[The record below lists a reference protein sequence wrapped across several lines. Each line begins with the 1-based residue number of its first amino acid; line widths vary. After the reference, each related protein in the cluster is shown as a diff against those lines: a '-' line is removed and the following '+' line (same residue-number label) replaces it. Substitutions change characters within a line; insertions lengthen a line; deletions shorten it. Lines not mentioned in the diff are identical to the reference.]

1 MSGLSASMWTS
12 VSGLKSHGNKMN
24 VVGNNIANVSTIG
37 FKGQRMDFC
46 DYLYTSA
53 GSASGPTQIGAGVN
67 TYAVLGDFSQGTL
80 ESTNS
85 GTDLAIDGNGF
96 FKVRKPM
103 SDQMYYSR
111 AGDFYFDNERQLI
124 NPQGMI
130 LQGWKVDNTKTLTFN
145 HGSTSLGNT
154 SLAESSYVGSGT
166 PVDIVL
172 DTWNLPPQQTRSVSS
187 IMQLTNQDA
196 DKTTSATSPMA
207 ALWDQWDGT
216 NADTPLADNA
226 YCGRSDIKV
235 YDEGGSAHDVS
246 VYYDQVETSTNDYTI
261 EGLPSGYT
269 VYEYL
274 VTIPPSEDNRTYGG
288 TVSYDAQGNPVL
300 TGETSFKNTKAAGI
314 LMSGQLIFNAS
325 GQLVNQTAFTY
336 GANGLDA
343 AGNPLAADTPCDQNP
358 ANMASWQPTKTS
370 SNGLPVFSANFT
382 GHPLANSVGE
392 TAANGGTPYS
402 VAENYVIELDL
413 GLKNTANPPWNPVTA
428 ATSLA
433 SMNVVAATPPATG
446 NVINYTTQVPVM
458 DSPVRQPDATVVVAK
473 EKSTVQGTKADG
485 YPAGLLSSYQIDENG
500 IVYGYYDNSETLA
513 LYQIALYDFDNYQ
526 GLYREGNNLFSA
538 TKESGDPRQGVAND
552 GGFGRTVAY
561 SIEGSNVDMTTE
573 FVQMITTQRGFQA
586 NSKGI
591 TTVDTMLETVI
602 GMKR

>member
-1 MSGLSASMWTS
+1 MSGLSASMWTA

-85 GTDLAIDGNGF
+85 GTDLGIDGNGF
-96 FKVRKPM
+96 FKVRKPL

-130 LQGWKVDNTKTLTFN
+130 LQGWKVDNSKTLTFN

-172 DTWNLPPQQTRSVSS
+172 DTWNLPPQQTRNVLS
-187 IMQLTNQDA
+187 IMQLTNKNA

-216 NADTPLADNA
+216 NPDAPLADNA

-235 YDEGGSAHDVS
+235 YDEGGNAHDVS
-246 VYYDQVETSTNDYTI
+246 VFYDKVETSTDDYTI

-269 VYEYL
+269 IYEYL

-288 TVSYDAQGNPVL
+288 DIVGYDAQGNPIL
-300 TGETSFKNTKAAGI
+300 DNEDSFKGTKAAGI

-336 GANGLDA
+336 GANGLM
-343 AGNPLAADTPCDQNP
+343 ADGTPMDPDEPCDQDP
-358 ANMASWQPTKTS
+358 TNMASWQPTKTS

-382 GHPLANSVGE
+382 GRPLANSVSE

-402 VAENYVIELDL
+402 IVENYVIELDL
-413 GLKNTANPPWNPVTA
+413 GLKNTANPPWTDMDL
-428 ATSLA
+428 TLA
-433 SMNVVAATPPATG
+433 SMNADAATG
-446 NVINYTTQVPVM
+446 IIDFTTQVPVM
-458 DSPVRQPDATVVVAK
+458 DSPVRQPNATVVVAK
-473 EKSTVQGTKADG
+473 EKSTVQSSKADG

-526 GLYREGNNLFSA
+526 GLYREGNNLYSA

-552 GGFGRTVAY
+552 GGFGKTVAY